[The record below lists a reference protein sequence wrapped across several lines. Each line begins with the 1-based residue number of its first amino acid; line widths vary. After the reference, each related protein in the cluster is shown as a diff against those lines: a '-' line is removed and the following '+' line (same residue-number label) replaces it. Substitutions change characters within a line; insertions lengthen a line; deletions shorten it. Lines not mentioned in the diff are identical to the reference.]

1 MVFAHGFGCDQNMWR
16 FVEPTFRDR
25 YRTVLFDHV
34 GAGRSD
40 LTAYDKDKYSDLRG
54 YASDVV
60 EIGRALDLR
69 DAVFVGHSV
78 SAMIGALA
86 SIEAPG
92 MFGKLVMVG
101 PSPRYIDDGDYYGG
115 FSAPQIEELLAS
127 LADNH
132 LGWSAAMAPAI
143 MGNPDRLELGEELTK
158 SFCRTD
164 PEIAKQFARATF
176 TSDNR
181 ADLKRV
187 KADTLVLQTRND
199 IIASER
205 VGEYVNR
212 EIEGSRIGQ
221 IIGAMYLNDTA
232 MPALRSEDL
241 AVGMSASGE
250 GKSRDIRFCY
260 LFRSEF
266 AARTSGSDLTQSI
279 IHLHSGLVTELHS
292 RTGLSEQ
299 ALWRLVTD
307 GISEGLLE
315 QGRRTGKELT
325 AQEVAKSVLAHPPLA
340 NPQWQ
345 FLQVDV
351 EGRKRRWFRL
361 RGGCCRLY
369 LTPGAD
375 YCTTCVLRPRAEQ
388 VARLRAFVERRSS

>member
-1 MVFAHGFGCDQNMWR
+1 MSNAARFPLLTQINSTRVRARGPQLTVLDRNNVQQHGSGDRAMVFAHGFGCDQNMWR

-143 MGNPDRLELGEELTK
+143 MGNPDRPELGEELTN

-187 KADTLVLQTRND
+187 KADTLVLQTRDD

-212 EIEGSRIGQ
+212 EIEGSRI
-221 IIGAMYLNDTA
+221 AYLDATGHCPN
-232 MPALRSEDL
+232 L
-241 AVGMSASGE
+241 SA
-250 GKSRDIRFCY
+250 
-260 LFRSEF
+260 
-266 AARTSGSDLTQSI
+266 
-279 IHLHSGLVTELHS
+279 
-292 RTGLSEQ
+292 
-299 ALWRLVTD
+299 
-307 GISEGLLE
+307 
-315 QGRRTGKELT
+315 
-325 AQEVAKSVLAHPPLA
+325 
-340 NPQWQ
+340 
-345 FLQVDV
+345 
-351 EGRKRRWFRL
+351 
-361 RGGCCRLY
+361 
-369 LTPGAD
+369 PGA
-375 YCTTCVLRPRAEQ
+375 VIAAMNEFL
-388 VARLRAFVERRSS
+388 